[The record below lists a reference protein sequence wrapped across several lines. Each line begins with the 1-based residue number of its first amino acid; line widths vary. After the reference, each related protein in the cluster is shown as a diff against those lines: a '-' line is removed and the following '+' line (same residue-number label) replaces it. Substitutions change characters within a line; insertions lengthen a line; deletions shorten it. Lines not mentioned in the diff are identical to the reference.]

1 VEILFFIAV
10 ALATAIKK
18 RLERKAGIALID
30 NA

>member
-10 ALATAIKK
+10 ALAKGIKK
-18 RLERKAGIALID
+18 RLERKAGIALIE